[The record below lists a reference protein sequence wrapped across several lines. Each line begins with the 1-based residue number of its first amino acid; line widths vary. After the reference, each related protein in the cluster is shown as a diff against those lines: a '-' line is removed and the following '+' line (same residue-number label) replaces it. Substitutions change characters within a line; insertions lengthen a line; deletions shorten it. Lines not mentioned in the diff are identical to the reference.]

1 MRVKAKIV
9 WRNNKKFKES
19 KRQMIMDVIEC
30 IRQRRSVRQY
40 NERPIDKTQIE
51 KLLKAAIS
59 APSGKNRQ
67 PWKFSIVSSSDDIN
81 QLAKVTVFSR
91 WMRKAKCCI
100 IVYLDKSCSYDYIK
114 DMQSCGASIQNILL
128 AAHSMGIGS
137 CWVGEVMGKDDEIKA
152 LLGIQNNDLKVV
164 GIVTLGYCDMPDA
177 VLNRRQL
184 DSFIVYR
191 NY

>member
-1 MRVKAKIV
+1 MIV
-9 WRNNKKFKES
+9 D
-19 KRQMIMDVIEC
+19 IIEC

-40 NERPIDKTQIE
+40 DERLIEKEQID

-59 APSGKNRQ
+59 APSGKNGQ
-67 PWKFSIVSSSDDIN
+67 PWKYSIVSGLDDIN
-81 QLAKVTVFSR
+81 QLAKSTVFSR
-91 WMRKAKCCI
+91 WMRNAKCCI

-137 CWVGEVMGKDDEIKA
+137 CWVGEVMGKDEEIKT
-152 LLGIQNNDLKVV
+152 LLGIQNDDLEVA
-164 GIVTLGYCDMPDA
+164 GIVALGYCDIPDT

-184 DSFIVYR
+184 DSFIVHR
-191 NY
+191 DH